1 MEIIWGES
9 PRMAT
14 MNRKTKRWQASHQ
27 RCGQSGMQVASCHS
41 LWRSKEDAFV
51 QSWTSSALPFPYTAE
66 EVERLSKALPKQ
78 FDWRVYGAI
87 TPKPLGS
94 NERATLLEEQITVG
108 GGKSPRVATTNYDEA
123 LAGLELTSYRWMQ
136 VVSCHSLWCSKGET
150 FAQRWTSF
158 G

>member
-14 MNRKTKRWQASHQ
+14 MNWKTKRWQASHQ

-51 QSWTSSALPFPYTAE
+51 QQWTSSALPFPYTAE

-87 TPKPLGS
+87 TPKPC
-94 NERATLLEEQITVG
+94 TLKPFFLVAKQIYQTLAVLTDNCW

-123 LAGLELTSYRWMQ
+123 LA
-136 VVSCHSLWCSKGET
+136 SLLLGET